1 MLFIKNLNSPRS
13 LSIIKELSTAK
24 KLIYELK
31 NPNANNQKLKSQ
43 SQRFENEYPH
53 KTAKDLK
60 IEIEK
65 ISDMLL
71 GNEESNR
78 YTYRLQEKASND
90 RKLERI
96 RKIIPDN
103 VSLLTLKDHKLKAQ
117 VNYLNENKEYT
128 IIMYMDVVAKGR
140 VFLKKYKTMKR
151 EVEI

>member
-1 MLFIKNLNSPRS
+1 MIGKYKRTNNNNEKENELIK
-13 LSIIKELSTAK
+13 
-24 KLIYELK
+24 
-31 NPNANNQKLKSQ
+31 
-43 SQRFENEYPH
+43 RFENEYPN

>member
-1 MLFIKNLNSPRS
+1 MIGKYKRTNNNNERENELIK
-13 LSIIKELSTAK
+13 
-24 KLIYELK
+24 
-31 NPNANNQKLKSQ
+31 
-43 SQRFENEYPH
+43 RFENEYPN

-60 IEIEK
+60 VEIEK

-90 RKLERI
+90 RKLDKI
-96 RKIIPDN
+96 RTIIPDN

-128 IIMYMDVVAKGR
+128 IIMYMNVVAKGR

>member
-1 MLFIKNLNSPRS
+1 
-13 LSIIKELSTAK
+13 
-24 KLIYELK
+24 
-31 NPNANNQKLKSQ
+31 
-43 SQRFENEYPH
+43 
-53 KTAKDLK
+53 
-60 IEIEK
+60 
-65 ISDMLL
+65 MLL

>member
-1 MLFIKNLNSPRS
+1 MIGKYKRTNNNNERENELIK
-13 LSIIKELSTAK
+13 
-24 KLIYELK
+24 
-31 NPNANNQKLKSQ
+31 
-43 SQRFENEYPH
+43 RFENEYPN

-60 IEIEK
+60 VEIEK

-90 RKLERI
+90 RKLDKI
-96 RKIIPDN
+96 RTIIPDN

>member
-1 MLFIKNLNSPRS
+1 MIGKYKRTNNNNERENELIK
-13 LSIIKELSTAK
+13 
-24 KLIYELK
+24 
-31 NPNANNQKLKSQ
+31 
-43 SQRFENEYPH
+43 RFENEYPN

-60 IEIEK
+60 VEIEK

-90 RKLERI
+90 RKLDKI
-96 RKIIPDN
+96 RTIIPDN

-128 IIMYMDVVAKGR
+128 IIMYMNVVAKGR

-151 EVEI
+151 ILKENV

>member
-1 MLFIKNLNSPRS
+1 MIGKYKRTNNNNEKENELIK
-13 LSIIKELSTAK
+13 
-24 KLIYELK
+24 
-31 NPNANNQKLKSQ
+31 
-43 SQRFENEYPH
+43 RFENEYPN

-117 VNYLNENKEYT
+117 VNYT

>member
-1 MLFIKNLNSPRS
+1 MIGKYKRTNNNNEKENELIK
-13 LSIIKELSTAK
+13 
-24 KLIYELK
+24 
-31 NPNANNQKLKSQ
+31 
-43 SQRFENEYPH
+43 RFENEYPN

-90 RKLERI
+90 RKLETI